1 VLYVCTGNICRSAV
15 AERLLRLRLH
25 ERLGNHRTAGTET
38 DAPTDPHAGTDPD
51 DPSDASLFEVESA
64 GAQGL
69 TGHPMDDDSAAA
81 LRELGGDET
90 GFSARKLDADQIR
103 RADLILT
110 ANRKHRATVVRLDAT
125 AAQRTFTIREFASL
139 AEQFD
144 LTSLPDVDA
153 ATRLQAVVEEIAA
166 SRGTVRPDERSDF
179 DVEDPYGGP
188 PSLHQ
193 RIVAQ
198 IDAATTMT
206 TDLLVAAVRPEP
218 TSPAPPGDEPSPSI
232 LPARSEPA
240 RSTRSQRRA
249 KRKRRVRP
257 LWIVLAVVIPVVAV
271 AACAGWVAVTGLS
284 ARRELELSR
293 PLVSLVRQ
301 QVLDGDTSDATQTV
315 HELQN
320 HTGRARS
327 NTDGPIWGVAGKV
340 PFLGDDVSAVRT
352 TTRAVDDVAQKIL
365 PPLVTLSD
373 SIRPDKLRASGNRIN
388 LVPLQKAAP
397 ALTTSATAT
406 AQIKAQV
413 DGIDTQGLTAP
424 VARAVADVRL
434 KINELAST
442 TASAARAAELIPPML
457 GADGARR
464 YFLAFQNPAEARGTG
479 GLLGAYGVLE
489 ADHGRLRVRHL
500 GPNTELTNPKKLPI
514 DLGKDYQALYG
525 RTPPDWVNGN
535 VSPNFPDA
543 GRIWTAMWRQEFHQN
558 LDGVIATDPVALGFM
573 LTATGPA
580 TLPGGGQITAANATA
595 VTMRNVYARYPA
607 PSQNTVRDRYL
618 QGVAGAVF
626 GRLLSGQ
633 GDPKTLAVQL
643 AKAAGEGRL
652 LVYSAHAK
660 EQQQLEQSSLA
671 GDVPD
676 TARPFA
682 GLVVNN
688 YSGSK
693 LDYYLDRTLV
703 YRRSSCPTAD
713 GTSTSSI
720 TVTLKNDPPKG
731 LPAYVVLQLDTS
743 GYLGKPPRGANSEY
757 VEVLATRGAQL
768 VGATLDGKELL
779 VTGAQTQGHAVFAF
793 NVALLPGQARTIVLH
808 LTEPTTHGTPELM
821 RPQPLV
827 RAMSQQTSIQPCR

>member
-1 VLYVCTGNICRSAV
+1 VPDQPQPFRVLYVCTGNICRSAV

-25 ERLGNHRTAGTET
+25 ERLGNHRISGIPET
-38 DAPTDPHAGTDPD
+38 TGD
-51 DPSDASLFEVESA
+51 SLFEVESA

-69 TGHPMDDDSAAA
+69 TGHPMDEDSAAA
-81 LRELGGDET
+81 LTELGGDDT
-90 GFSARKLDADQIR
+90 GFRARKLDADQIR

-125 AAQRTFTIREFASL
+125 AAQRTFTMREFARL
-139 AEQFD
+139 AEEFD
-144 LTSLPDVDA
+144 LASLPDVDA

-166 SRGTVRPDERSDF
+166 SRGTVRPDERADF

-188 PSLHQ
+188 PSLHT
-193 RIVAQ
+193 RVVAQ
-198 IDAATTMT
+198 IDAATTTT

-218 TSPAPPGDEPSPSI
+218 SAPAPP
-232 LPARSEPA
+232 
-240 RSTRSQRRA
+240 RREATPPEVKLA
-249 KRKRRVRP
+249 KERRRVRR
-257 LWIVLAVVIPVVAV
+257 LWPMLLAVAILVVAV
-271 AACAGWVAVTGLS
+271 LAAAGWVAVTGLS
-284 ARRELELSR
+284 AKRELEVSR
-293 PLVSLVRQ
+293 PLVSQARQ
-301 QVLDGDTSDATQTV
+301 QVLDGETSDATQTV
-315 HELQN
+315 NDLQR
-320 HTGRARS
+320 HTAKARQ
-327 NTDGPIWGVAGKV
+327 NTDGPVWSLAAKA
-340 PFLGDDVSAVRT
+340 PFLGDDVAAVRM
-352 TTRAVDDVAQKIL
+352 TTRAVDDVAQQIL
-365 PPLVTLSD
+365 PPLVALSD
-373 SIRPDKLRASGNRIN
+373 TVSPDKLRASGNRIN
-388 LVPLQKAAP
+388 LAPLQKAAP
-397 ALTTSATAT
+397 ALTASATHA
-406 AQIKAQV
+406 AQIKTQV
-413 DGIDTQGLTAP
+413 DGIDTQGLTGP
-424 VARAVADVRL
+424 VARAVTSVRG
-434 KINELAST
+434 KINELAAT
-442 TASAARAAELIPPML
+442 TASAARAAALIPPML
-457 GADGARR
+457 GADGTRR

-489 ADHGRLRVRHL
+489 ADHGRLRIKHL

-514 DLGKDYQALYG
+514 DLGKDYHALYG

-558 LDGVIATDPVALGFM
+558 LDGVIATDPVALGYM
-573 LTATGPA
+573 LAATGPA
-580 TLPGGGQITAANATA
+580 PLPGGGQVTAANATA
-595 VTMRNVYARYPA
+595 VTMKNVYARYPA
-607 PSQNTVRDRYL
+607 SSQNTIRDRYL

-626 GRLLSGQ
+626 ARLLSGE

-643 AKAAGEGRL
+643 AKSAGEGRL

-693 LDYYLDRTLV
+693 LDYYLDRTLA
-703 YRRSSCPTAD
+703 YRRSSCPAAD
-713 GTSTSSI
+713 GTSTSTI

-731 LPAYVVLQLDTS
+731 LPAYVVLQLDTR
-743 GYLGKPPRGANSEY
+743 GYVGKPPRGANSEY
-757 VEVLATRGAQL
+757 VEVLATHGAQL

-779 VTGAQTQGHAVFAF
+779 VTGAQSQGHAVFAF

-808 LTEPTTHGTPELM
+808 LTEPTTRGKPVLM

-827 RAMSQQTSIQPCR
+827 RPMSAQATSQQCR